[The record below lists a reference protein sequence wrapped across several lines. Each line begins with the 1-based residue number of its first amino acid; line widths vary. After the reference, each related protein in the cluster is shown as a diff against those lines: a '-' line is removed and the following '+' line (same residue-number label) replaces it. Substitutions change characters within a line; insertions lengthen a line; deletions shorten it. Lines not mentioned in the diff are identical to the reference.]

1 MTLHIQNL
9 SFERNYQ
16 LLLNNI
22 NYTIKRGNAL
32 QIIGANGSGKS
43 TLLRLLAGF
52 IEPHEGKILWDNQC
66 IFRQHENY
74 QQQLHYIGHL
84 NGIKPQLT
92 VNENLQL
99 FCALIKGK
107 PDNIKNII
115 QRLELNHVS
124 NKQTM
129 HLSAGQLRRTAL
141 ARLLLQRL
149 PLWILDEATTALD
162 KTGQALFKELLL
174 EHLNQGGVAV
184 LTSHHDIE
192 LQNIQKIELGGN
204 Q

>member
-9 SFERNYQ
+9 SFERNHQ

-22 NYTIKRGNAL
+22 NHAIERGNAL
-32 QIIGANGSGKS
+32 QVIGANGSGKS

-66 IFRQHENY
+66 IFRQHDNY

-92 VNENLQL
+92 INENLQL
-99 FCALIKGK
+99 FCALINCKT
-107 PDNIKNII
+107 DNIKTII
-115 QRLELNHVS
+115 QRLQLSHVS
-124 NKQTM
+124 NKQAM
-129 HLSAGQLRRTAL
+129 YLSAGQLRRISL

-149 PLWILDEATTALD
+149 PLWILDEPTTALD
-162 KTGQALFKELLL
+162 KTGQALFTELLL
-174 EHLNQGGVAV
+174 EHLSQSGIAV
-184 LTSHHDIE
+184 LTSHHEIE
-192 LQNIQKIELGGN
+192 LADIQKIELGGN